1 MRRRAEGEEGGGAR
15 RKRGTRRRGELASVR
30 QGEHLEGEAG
40 AHVPCVIRSLRSGP
54 LEMAKDQGARALF
67 ANPSKMLFHNLRWV
81 QFTRLLAL
89 LLSNRTHRSNS
100 KVEIFSRQSLA
111 YRKMEECVENVLD

>member
-1 MRRRAEGEEGGGAR
+1 MKAR
-15 RKRGTRRRGELASVR
+15 LAKLGVQARSELVRRGPLRS
-30 QGEHLEGEAG
+30 EAG

-111 YRKMEECVENVLD
+111 YRKMEQCVENVLD